1 MARAARASARWL
13 APLPGKTVLQAR
25 LRELIGK
32 SSRSQHV
39 VLVAQ
44 SNTERCTEAQHHLSA
59 RLCTPGLEEAHVAR
73 RYIGRQRKVELAETA
88 ARSPV
93 TQERR
98 KQTRLRVSHGRTIV
112 CLFHGVVYLSR

>member
-1 MARAARASARWL
+1 MLREH
-13 APLPGKTVLQAR
+13 PLDGLRHSRGKTVLQAR

-44 SNTERCTEAQHHLSA
+44 SNTERCTKAQHHLSA

-73 RYIGRQRKVELAETA
+73 RYIGR
-88 ARSPV
+88 
-93 TQERR
+93 
-98 KQTRLRVSHGRTIV
+98 
-112 CLFHGVVYLSR
+112 